1 VHTDL
6 ISSEEYDDLSED
18 DEQCFVEY
26 EAKCRHNMNQ
36 MLDGE
41 QSSEYIISVQQQY
54 MAEVYSVAQECGIT
68 GISSPDLD
76 KGGSHHF
83 TAFSRFLLDA
93 QGEVARIRVR
103 GRRSR
108 NSLSVQLR
116 ENTRTK
122 IQHYVSRIREI
133 IDKSTLPNHRKKV
146 MRDKLDELLEEL
158 EKRRLNLGKTML
170 VLSVVLSGLSAA
182 SNATII
188 AAEGQ
193 AAIGHILSLIGM
205 DKESEEAALS
215 RLAPPPK
222 ALPAPEK
229 KPAPP
234 RQPINDLDDDIPF

>member
-1 VHTDL
+1 
-6 ISSEEYDDLSED
+6 
-18 DEQCFVEY
+18 
-26 EAKCRHNMNQ
+26 
-36 MLDGE
+36 
-41 QSSEYIISVQQQY
+41 
-54 MAEVYSVAQECGIT
+54 
-68 GISSPDLD
+68 
-76 KGGSHHF
+76 
-83 TAFSRFLLDA
+83 
-93 QGEVARIRVR
+93 
-103 GRRSR
+103 
-108 NSLSVQLR
+108 
-116 ENTRTK
+116 
-122 IQHYVSRIREI
+122 
-133 IDKSTLPNHRKKV
+133 